1 MNDKLWVFGGVK
13 EEDFYSDVY
22 YAEDYQSALEHYDYV
37 VEETGN
43 GKKTKTLWP
52 VQCIILNTVLVKSNW
67 VIHKTRGQLRGR
79 GFSQMTIL

>member
-43 GKKTKTLWP
+43 GKKTKTLWT
-52 VQCIILNTVLVKSNW
+52 VCNTVLVKSNW
-67 VIHKTRGQLRGR
+67 VIHKPRGQLRR
-79 GFSQMTIL
+79 EGFSQMTIL